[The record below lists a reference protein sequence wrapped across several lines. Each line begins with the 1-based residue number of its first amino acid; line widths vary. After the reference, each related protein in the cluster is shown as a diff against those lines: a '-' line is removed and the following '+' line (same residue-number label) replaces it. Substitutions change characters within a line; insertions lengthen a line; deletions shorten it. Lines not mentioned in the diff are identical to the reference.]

1 VGCLIEAHTV
11 STHLIPEFDSLPDS
25 AFVRQKQIIPAVVP
39 ISPATFWR
47 MVKAGS
53 FPKPTSLGPNMTA
66 WQVGAV
72 REWLRAPR

>member
-1 VGCLIEAHTV
+1 MSAHAA
-11 STHLIPEFDSLPDS
+11 PDFDSLPDS
-25 AFVRQKQIIPAVVP
+25 AFVRQKQIIPALLP

-72 REWLRAPR
+72 REWLRARR